1 MELIEGIQNFVTVV
15 YHLRYII
22 GFVIVVGFSLS
33 AWGWW
38 NNITV

>member
-1 MELIEGIQNFVTVV
+1 MELIENIENFIAVV
-15 YHLRYII
+15 YALRYII
-22 GFVIVVGFSLS
+22 GGVFITGFVIS